1 MFSRRG
7 IITIPSDYEEDEV
20 MMAALDA
27 GALDFVTDEDVYVIT
42 TLPEDFIKV
51 KEALEETGVKE
62 FLTSEVTF
70 VPNNTVELTDEEQI
84 EKVHSL
90 IEQLEEL
97 DDVQDVYCN
106 LKEN

>member
-51 KEALEETGVKE
+51 KEDLEETGVKE